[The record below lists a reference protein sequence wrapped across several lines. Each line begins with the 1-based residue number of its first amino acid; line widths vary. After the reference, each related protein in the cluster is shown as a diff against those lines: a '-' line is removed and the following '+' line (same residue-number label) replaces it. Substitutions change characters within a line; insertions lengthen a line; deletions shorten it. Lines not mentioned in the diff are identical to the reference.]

1 MQVPSNFVESVLGVH
16 SHFSELIRKVFNNDQ
31 QFVGA
36 LDKVLQMVHLGSS
49 LLHPCQSLWCVC
61 ACMCACVHVC
71 VGMCVCMCV

>member
-36 LDKVLQMVHLGSS
+36 LDKVCTPHTLSS
-49 LLHPCQSLWCVC
+49 TPKPTPTPPLLLCLLKSSVVC
-61 ACMCACVHVC
+61 SCTHIVDS
-71 VGMCVCMCV
+71 